1 LNDAANTYKSI
12 AAGQTLKW
20 GADATK
26 LYVSYDAVGLAKT
39 KLAAATT
46 DIQTVGV
53 KVPVGS
59 AGGLLLACAH
69 ISTEATK
76 SKAIWYASPTTTV
89 VAVTTGCA
97 TEAWEAAGCMGA
109 DKTELKYT
117 ATTGIIANTE

>member
-1 LNDAANTYKSI
+1 MNDAADTYKSI

-39 KLAAATT
+39 KMAAATT

-53 KVPVGS
+53 KVPVGA

-69 ISTEATK
+69 ISTAADK
-76 SKAIWYASPTTTV
+76 SKAIWYASPTTSIAT
-89 VAVTTGCA
+89 VTTGCA
-97 TEAWEAAGCMGA
+97 TAEWEAVGCMGK
-109 DKTELKYT
+109 DKTELKFT
-117 ATTGIIANTE
+117 ASAGVADNTA

>member
-1 LNDAANTYKSI
+1 LNDAADTYKSI

-26 LYVSYDAVGLAKT
+26 LYVSYDAVGSAKT
-39 KLAAATT
+39 KMADAAT

-53 KVPVGS
+53 KVNVGS

-69 ISTEATK
+69 ISTAADK
-76 SKAIWYASPTTTV
+76 SKAIWYASPTTTA

-97 TEAWEAAGCMGA
+97 TEVWSAAGCMGK
-109 DKTELKYT
+109 DSTELKYT
-117 ATTGIIANTE
+117 ATTGIISNTS

>member
-1 LNDAANTYKSI
+1 MNDAADTYKSI
-12 AAGQTLKW
+12 ATGQTLKW

-39 KLAAATT
+39 AMADAAT

-69 ISTEATK
+69 ISTAANKT
-76 SKAIWYASPTTTV
+76 KAIWYASPTTTV

-97 TEAWEAAGCMGA
+97 TETWEAAGCMGA
-109 DKTELKYT
+109 DKTELKFT
-117 ATTGIIANTE
+117 ASAGIADNTA